1 MAKPARVI
9 VNRAF
14 AQQYLPD
21 GNVIGRHISND
32 TGTMEIVCVITD
44 VRGTAGSLADK
55 VGPEVYFPADGGY
68 PSVRRSFI
76 IRSLVPVEQ
85 LVPSIREAVHQAD
98 PQQAFSNLVT
108 MDELLDMS
116 IAQPRMNMTLVAA
129 FAGLALLLAC
139 VGIYGVVAWA
149 VAQRV
154 REIGVRMALGA
165 TRGQISFSS

>member
-1 MAKPARVI
+1 M

-21 GNVIGRHISND
+21 GDVIGRHISND
-32 TGTMEIVCVITD
+32 TGAMEIVGVIAD

-55 VGPEVYFPADGGY
+55 VGPEVYHPVDGAYPA
-68 PSVRRSFI
+68 VRRSFI

-98 PQQAFSNLVT
+98 PQQAFSNVVT
-108 MDELLDMS
+108 MDELLDKS

-139 VGIYGVVAWA
+139 VGIYCVVARA

-154 REIGVRMALGA
+154 REIGVRMAD
-165 TRGQISFSS
+165 GQCARKPE